1 MAPLVPDT
9 RPPTTE
15 SPETVHRTVRVR
27 LYPGDAATG
36 HRLAGTAGACRHVWN
51 AILADYD
58 LAYRMWRAFG
68 KLGPGPGPPTFITF
82 GQRFTELR
90 NDPARAWLKDLLLCL
105 RALHAEVSGRRL
117 RPAL

>member
-68 KLGPGPGPPTFITF
+68 KLGPGPGPRPSSPLAS
-82 GQRFTELR
+82 GSR
-90 NDPARAWLKDLLLCL
+90 NCATTRRAP
-105 RALHAEVSGRRL
+105 G
-117 RPAL
+117 

>member
-15 SPETVHRTVRVR
+15 APETVHRTVRVR
-27 LYPGDAATG
+27 LYPGDAATV

-68 KLGPGPGPPTFITF
+68 KLGPGPGPQNLHHLWQAVHGTA
-82 GQRFTELR
+82 QRPGARLAEGLTPL
-90 NDPARAWLKDLLLCL
+90 PACATR
-105 RALHAEVSGRRL
+105 
-117 RPAL
+117 